1 MEVVSQASHE
11 YIARQKK
18 GANYF
23 LFCIMTRHSIMNVLK
38 PTKCTQNWA
47 KIKFLFAYS
56 NI

>member
-38 PTKCTQNWA
+38 PTKCTQNRA